1 MSARLLILL
10 LPIFFFFNSFSQ
22 NESIKKNT
30 VSLELAGSG
39 LFYSVNYDRLIVIDE
54 KIRFSATTSIWY
66 LPKIEQLSDFQSFA
80 GINLSFNTLIGKK
93 THFAEL
99 GFGLSYINMKQENGK
114 MYHTTYLPIRIG
126 YRYQK
131 DEGGLFGRVSFMP
144 LFENYQHV
152 DVQVLAVITPYF
164 ALAIGYTF

>member
-1 MSARLLILL
+1 MSVRFLILL
-10 LPIFFFFNSFSQ
+10 LSIFLFLNSFSQ
-22 NESIKKNT
+22 DKLIKKNT
-30 VSLELAGSG
+30 VSVELAGSG
-39 LFYSVNYDRLIVIDE
+39 LFYSINYDRLIVINE
-54 KIRFSATTSIWY
+54 KIRFSATTSLWY
-66 LPKIEQLSDFQSFA
+66 LPRIERLSDFQSFA
-80 GINLSFNTLIGKK
+80 GANLSFNTLFGKQ

-99 GFGLSYINMKQENGK
+99 GFGFSYINMRQENGK
-114 MYHTTYLPIRIG
+114 MYHTTYIPLRIG

-152 DVQVLAVITPYF
+152 DVKVLAVVTPYL